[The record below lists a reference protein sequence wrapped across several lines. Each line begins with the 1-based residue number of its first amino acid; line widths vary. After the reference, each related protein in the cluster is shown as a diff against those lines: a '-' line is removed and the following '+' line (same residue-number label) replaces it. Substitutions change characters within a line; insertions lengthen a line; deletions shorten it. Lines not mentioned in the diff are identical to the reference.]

1 MNSVRRVD
9 FQPYDPEFAADPY
22 PTYRRL
28 REESP
33 IFYSP
38 DFGLTFF
45 TRYTD
50 IVKLLADRRVGRS
63 MDPVLTPE
71 DLADRQRGADGDRLP
86 TYDRFVRSNLLET
99 EGRQHARL
107 RRLLSTTFSPKRIG
121 SLRGRI
127 QELVD
132 GLLQHTIPRGQMEFM
147 EELAVP
153 LPVYVISELLGWP
166 VEERDRLRPW
176 SAAIVKLYEKDH
188 TGSDEAQAE
197 TATAEFAEMLT
208 QLVNKRRKAPAD
220 DLISALVQVESEGE
234 RLSPDELIAT
244 CMLLLNAGH
253 EATVNAAGNSLLALL
268 RHPDQLEQLKANP
281 SLLPTAIEEMLRYD
295 SPLHFFHRY
304 VLEGFEYKG
313 FEFSKGDTI
322 GYLYG
327 SANRD
332 PEAFEDADRL
342 DIARDPNRHV
352 AFGRGVHFCIGA
364 PLARLELEVLFSTLL
379 RRIPGIQLADQ
390 EPEYNTGLVFRGL
403 KRLQLGW

>member
-28 REESP
+28 REQSP

-45 TRYTD
+45 TRYED

-71 DLADRQRGADGDRLP
+71 KLADRHRAEDGDRLP
-86 TYDRFVRSNLLET
+86 NYDRFVRSNLLET
-99 EGRQHARL
+99 EGLQHARL
-107 RRLLSTTFSPKRIG
+107 RQLLSKTFSPRRIG
-121 SLRGRI
+121 ALRGRI

-132 GLLQHTIPRGQMEFM
+132 GLLQHIIPRGQMEFM

-166 VEERDRLRPW
+166 EEDRNRLRPW

-188 TGSDEAQAE
+188 TRADEARAE
-197 TATAEFAEMLT
+197 AATAEFAEMLT
-208 QLVNKRRKAPAD
+208 RLVNERREAPAG

-253 EATVNAAGNSLLALL
+253 EATVNAAGNSVLALL
-268 RHPDQLEQLKANP
+268 RHPDQLERLKANP
-281 SLLPTAIEEMLRYD
+281 SLLHTAIEEMLRYD

-313 FEFSKGDTI
+313 FEFIKGDTI

-332 PEAFEDADRL
+332 PEAFEDADKL
-342 DIARDPNRHV
+342 DIARDPNRHI

-403 KRLQLGW
+403 KRLQLCW

>member
-1 MNSVRRVD
+1 MNPLKRVD
-9 FQPYDPEFAADPY
+9 FRPYDPEFAADPY

-63 MDPVLTPE
+63 MDPVLTSE
-71 DLADRQRGADGDRLP
+71 KLADRQRVADGDRLP

-99 EGRQHARL
+99 EGPQHARL
-107 RRLLSTTFSPKRIG
+107 RQLLSKTFSPRRIG
-121 SLRGRI
+121 ALRGHI

-132 GLLQHTIPRGQMEFM
+132 GLLEPTIPRGQMEFM

-166 VEERDRLRPW
+166 VEERNRLRPW

-188 TGSDEAQAE
+188 TRVDEARAE
-197 TATAEFAEMLT
+197 AATAEFADMLT
-208 QLVNKRRKAPAD
+208 QLVNERRKAPAG
-220 DLISALVQVESEGE
+220 DLISALVQVESDGDQ
-234 RLSPDELIAT
+234 LSHDELIAS

-253 EATVNAAGNSLLALL
+253 EATVNAAGNSMLALL

-281 SLLPTAIEEMLRYD
+281 GLLPTAIEEMLRYD

-304 VLEGFEYKG
+304 VLEDFEYEG

-342 DIARDPNRHV
+342 DIARDPNRHI

-403 KRLQLGW
+403 KRLQLCW

>member
-1 MNSVRRVD
+1 
-9 FQPYDPEFAADPY
+9 
-22 PTYRRL
+22 
-28 REESP
+28 
-33 IFYSP
+33 
-38 DFGLTFF
+38 
-45 TRYTD
+45 
-50 IVKLLADRRVGRS
+50 

-71 DLADRQRGADGDRLP
+71 DLADRQRVADGDRLP

-99 EGRQHARL
+99 EGPQHARL
-107 RRLLSTTFSPKRIG
+107 RRLLSKTFSPRRIET
-121 SLRGRI
+121 LRGRI

-132 GLLQHTIPRGQMEFM
+132 GLLEQLIPRGQMEFM

-166 VEERDRLRPW
+166 VEERHRLRPW

-197 TATAEFAEMLT
+197 AATAEFADMLT
-208 QLVNKRRKAPAD
+208 QLVNERRKAPAG
-220 DLISALVQVESEGE
+220 DLISALVQVESDGDQ
-234 RLSPDELIAT
+234 LSHDELIAS

-253 EATVNAAGNSLLALL
+253 EATVNAAGNSVLALL

-281 SLLPTAIEEMLRYD
+281 GLLPTAIEEMLRYD

-304 VLEGFEYKG
+304 VLENFEYEG

-379 RRIPGIQLADQ
+379 RRIPGLQLADQ

-403 KRLQLGW
+403 KRLQLRW

>member
-9 FQPYDPEFAADPY
+9 FRPYDPEFAADPY

-28 REESP
+28 RAENP

-38 DFGLTFF
+38 EFGLTFF
-45 TRYTD
+45 TRYAD

-63 MDPVLTPE
+63 MDSVLTPE
-71 DLADRQRGADGDRLP
+71 ELADGHRAEDKDRLS

-99 EGRQHARL
+99 EGLQHSRL
-107 RRLLSTTFSPKRIG
+107 RKLLSTTFSPRRIG
-121 SLRGRI
+121 NLRGRI

-132 GLLQHTIPRGQMEFM
+132 GLLEQTIPRGQMEFM
-147 EELAVP
+147 EELAIP

-166 VEERDRLRPW
+166 LGERNRLRPW

-188 TGSDEAQAE
+188 TRADEAQAE
-197 TATAEFAEMLT
+197 AATAEFADMLT
-208 QLVNKRRKAPAD
+208 QLVNERRKAPAG
-220 DLISALVQVESEGE
+220 DLISALVQVESDGDQ
-234 RLSPDELIAT
+234 LSHDELIAT

-253 EATVNAAGNSLLALL
+253 EATVNAAGNSVLALL
-268 RHPDQLEQLKANP
+268 RHPDQLEQLIANP
-281 SLLPTAIEEMLRYD
+281 SLLPTAIEELLRYD

-304 VLEGFEYKG
+304 VLEDFEYEGFELG
-313 FEFSKGDTI
+313 KGDTI

-342 DIARDPNRHV
+342 NIARDPNRHI

-379 RRIPGIQLADQ
+379 RRVPGIQLAER

-403 KRLQLGW
+403 KRLQLCW

>member
-1 MNSVRRVD
+1 MNSVKRVD

-28 REESP
+28 REDSP

-45 TRYTD
+45 TRYAD
-50 IVKLLADRRVGRS
+50 IIKLLADRRVGRS

-71 DLADRQRGADGDRLP
+71 KLADRHRAEDGDRLP

-99 EGRQHARL
+99 EGLQHSRL
-107 RRLLSTTFSPKRIG
+107 RRLLSTTFSPRRIG
-121 SLRGRI
+121 TLRGRI

-132 GLLQHTIPRGQMEFM
+132 GLLEQLIPRGQMEFM

-166 VEERDRLRPW
+166 EEERNRLRPW
-176 SAAIVKLYEKDH
+176 SAAIVRLYEKDH
-188 TGSDEAQAE
+188 TRADEAQAE
-197 TATAEFAEMLT
+197 AATVEFAEMLT
-208 QLVNKRRKAPAD
+208 RLVHQRRKSPAD
-220 DLISALVQVESEGE
+220 DLISALAQVESEGE
-234 RLSPDELIAT
+234 RLSPDELVAT

-253 EATVNAAGNSLLALL
+253 EATVNSAGNSVLALL
-268 RHPDQLEQLKANP
+268 RHPDQLQKLLANP
-281 SLLPTAIEEMLRYD
+281 NLLSTAIEETLRYD

-304 VLEGFEYKG
+304 VLEDFEYEDV
-313 FEFSKGDTI
+313 EFSKGDTI

-379 RRIPGIQLADQ
+379 RRIPGLQLADQ

-403 KRLQLGW
+403 KRLQLCW

>member
-28 REESP
+28 REDSP

-45 TRYTD
+45 TRYAD
-50 IVKLLADRRVGRS
+50 IVKLLADKRVGRS

-71 DLADRQRGADGDRLP
+71 ELADRHRVEDRDGLP

-99 EGRQHARL
+99 EGPQHARL
-107 RRLLSTTFSPKRIG
+107 RRLLSKTFGPRRIG
-121 SLRGRI
+121 ALRGRI

-132 GLLQHTIPRGQMEFM
+132 GLLEQLIPRGQMEFM

-166 VEERDRLRPW
+166 VEERHRLRPW

-188 TGSDEAQAE
+188 NRMDEARAE
-197 TATAEFAEMLT
+197 AATAEFADMLT
-208 QLVNKRRKAPAD
+208 QLVNERRKAPAG
-220 DLISALVQVESEGE
+220 DLISALVQVESDGDQ
-234 RLSPDELIAT
+234 LSHDELIAS

-253 EATVNAAGNSLLALL
+253 EATVNAAGNSMLALL
-268 RHPDQLEQLKANP
+268 RHPDQLEQLKANRG
-281 SLLPTAIEEMLRYD
+281 LLPTAIEEMLRYD

-304 VLEGFEYKG
+304 VLQNFEYEG

-332 PEAFEDADRL
+332 PEAFENADQL

-379 RRIPGIQLADQ
+379 RRIPGLQLADQ

-403 KRLQLGW
+403 KRLQLCW